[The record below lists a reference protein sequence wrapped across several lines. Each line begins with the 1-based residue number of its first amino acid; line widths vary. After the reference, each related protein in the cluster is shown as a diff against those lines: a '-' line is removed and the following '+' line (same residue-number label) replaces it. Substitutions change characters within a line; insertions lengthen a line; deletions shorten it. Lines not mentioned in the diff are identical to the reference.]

1 MGRMEKY
8 ISKQIFFSQQL
19 IFPIPAIEV
28 GDICQALTLG
38 KLKADACANEDASR
52 QGIELNK

>member
-1 MGRMEKY
+1 MEKY

-38 KLKADACANEDASR
+38 KVKADACANEDASR